1 MNENLDKFKVFLK
14 ELPPFF
20 RYLLSALIG
29 AIVGIAM
36 LASCVSCGSAAY
48 VRNNDKA
55 TTTIT
60 ITNEPRTDVR
70 VDVSPSITPSDVE

>member
-1 MNENLDKFKVFLK
+1 MNEILDKFKVFLK

-20 RYLLSALIG
+20 RYLLSALVG

-48 VRNNDKA
+48 VRNNEKA

-60 ITNEPRTDVR
+60 ITNEPRTDVQ
-70 VDVSPSITPSDVE
+70 VDVSPSITPSDGR